1 MGDNSK
7 VKADMSGLEA
17 LLKALK
23 DDKVVRIGIIG
34 SRAHTEHKGG
44 LTNAELGTIHEFG
57 GSDGKHPPR
66 RSFLEEPLKQKLN
79 FNNEDMK
86 AMRKSAWKNIF
97 VKKDPEAFL
106 MQLGAK
112 AMSIIEGA
120 FLTYGYGQWKPLAAS
135 TWAAWEKKQGITG
148 WRTARSIATFRKG
161 LNKSLD
167 RQPLVDTGKL
177 KGSISF
183 KVIKKK

>member
-1 MGDNSK
+1 M
-7 VKADMSGLEA
+7 ADKGSIKFDTSGLDD
-17 LLKALK
+17 LLKSLK
-23 DDKVVRIGIIG
+23 TDKVVRIGIIG
-34 SRAHTEHKGG
+34 SKAHAAHKGG
-44 LTNAELGTIHEFG
+44 MTNAELGAIHEFG
-57 GSDGKHPPR
+57 SSDNAHPPR
-66 RSFLEEPLKQKLN
+66 RSFLEEPLKSKLN
-79 FNNEDMK
+79 MKNEDMQGLK
-86 AMRKSAWKNIF
+86 KSLWKNVF
-97 VKKDPEAFL
+97 QKHKPELFL
-106 MQLGAK
+106 AELGAK

-120 FLTYGYGQWKPLAAS
+120 FLTYGYGTWKPLAAT
-135 TWAAWEKKQGITG
+135 TWAAWEKKQGISG